1 MVKRPSNKHTYS
13 LISSL
18 STVEFLLQNWFGEP
32 NGPISS
38 LVKRT
43 KQSQVKKR
51 TQDNIKCSRL
61 FPWRAE
67 KQSNEKKV
75 LEIYVIHEN
84 SEKTN

>member
-18 STVEFLLQNWFGEP
+18 LLLNLQNWFGEP

-67 KQSNEKKV
+67 KQSNEKNV

>member
-1 MVKRPSNKHTYS
+1 MVKKQPINKRIRLLAPFYCWK
-13 LISSL
+13 SSK
-18 STVEFLLQNWFGEP
+18 NWFGEP

-67 KQSNEKKV
+67 KQSNEKNV
-75 LEIYVIHEN
+75 LEIYVILEN

>member
-1 MVKRPSNKHTYS
+1 MVKKPSNKHTYS

-18 STVEFLLQNWFGEP
+18 LLLNFFYKIDLENRMGRSRVYV
-32 NGPISS
+32 N
-38 LVKRT
+38 RT

>member
-18 STVEFLLQNWFGEP
+18 LLLNLQNWFGEP